1 MAHARAVRIL
11 RPGEPEVLAL
21 ADVDVRAPGPGELLV
36 DVAAAG
42 LNRADLLQRRGRYP
56 APPDAPPDVPGL
68 EYAGTVTAL
77 GAPPHTGAHGRPFAA
92 GDRVMGL
99 VGGGAMATHLVVP
112 ADRVLP
118 VPAGLSLHEAAAVPE
133 AFITAWDALWTQG
146 GLSAGEV
153 ALVHGAGSGIG
164 TAAVQLV
171 RARGAVAAGTS
182 RSADKLARCA
192 ALGLEHAL
200 LVAPADREHPARFAQ
215 ALRDCTGGHGAD
227 VILDTVGAAYLPEN
241 VDALAARGRLVVIG
255 LLGGATGT
263 LPLGPLLARR
273 ARVFGSVLRGR
284 PAQEQAALASAFAS
298 DVLPLLVHGTLRPVV
313 DEVLPMERVAE
324 AHARMERDATFG
336 KLVLAWE
343 A

>member
-1 MAHARAVRIL
+1 
-11 RPGEPEVLAL
+11 
-21 ADVDVRAPGPGELLV
+21 
-36 DVAAAG
+36 
-42 LNRADLLQRRGRYP
+42 
-56 APPDAPPDVPGL
+56 
-68 EYAGTVTAL
+68 
-77 GAPPHTGAHGRPFAA
+77 
-92 GDRVMGL
+92 MGI

-112 ADRVLP
+112 ADQALP
-118 VPAGLSLHEAAAVPE
+118 VPQGMPLHAAAALPE
-133 AFITAWDALWTQG
+133 AFVTAWDALWTQA

-182 RSADKLARCA
+182 RSAGKLSRCA

-200 LVAPADREHPARFAQ
+200 HVAPSDREHPARFAQ
-215 ALRDCTGGHGAD
+215 ALRDRTGGHGAD

-241 VDALAARGRLVVIG
+241 LDALAPRGRLVVIG
-255 LLGGATGT
+255 LLGGASGT
-263 LPLGPLLARR
+263 LPLGPLLAKR

-284 PAQEQAALASAFAS
+284 PPGEKAALASAFAR
-298 DVLPLLVHGTLRPVV
+298 DVLPLFVHGALRPVL